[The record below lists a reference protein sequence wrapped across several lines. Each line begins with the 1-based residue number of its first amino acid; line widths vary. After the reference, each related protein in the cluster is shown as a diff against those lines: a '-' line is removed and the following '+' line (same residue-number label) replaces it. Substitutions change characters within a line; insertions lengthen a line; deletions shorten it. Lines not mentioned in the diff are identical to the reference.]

1 MYDWAKPGVKVVC
14 VDGKPYLGHPD
25 DIWPI
30 TGSTYTI
37 REVFLSEYYVGEV
50 HVRLVEI
57 VNTEKSYRGFKA
69 PFEAGFNVRRFKP
82 LVSKSLPASLT
93 NLLKNPKSVIL
104 PNEGNRWDVKKQP
117 QKVR

>member
-14 VDGKPYLGHPD
+14 INDGPYGGEEKYCWGKD
-25 DIWPI
+25 EAIKV
-30 TGSTYTI
+30 GQVYTI
-37 REVFLSEYYVGEV
+37 KAVLYFDGVIFHLE
-50 HVRLVEI
+50 EI
-57 VNTEKSYRGFKA
+57 KRDQ
-69 PFEAGFNVRRFKP
+69 EACEDWGNPDLGYAAWRFRP
-82 LVSKSLPASLT
+82 LISKDLPASLT